1 MGSKAVISL
10 VWRNSK
16 ISLSI
21 KTPTLAS
28 GFNTQPKIKKN
39 TGILLCKRNES
50 KDDTVEILWK
60 YSVSLLNG
68 EKMLTFY
75 IITLRMKS
83 VFVPVNFAE

>member
-16 ISLSI
+16 ISLSN
-21 KTPTLAS
+21 KTPTL